1 MWLNEW
7 KHTAVFGLSNRN
19 ETTMQLY
26 SLGNL
31 LSLLFAKPE
40 EKQMPD
46 YIWNRDYKHL
56 QNQTSRILA
65 PFHCRCRVASWITA
79 IPSGSVAAF
88 AISGSFK
95 SSKVTCGSSAAQVI
109 YVQVWNCKST
119 CTDTNSQM
127 LQKTPKPFVTQ
138 HPNMTWNCNLQ
149 ARL

>member
-40 EKQMPD
+40 EKQMLD

-95 SSKVTCGSSAAQVI
+95 KFQGYLRILSRASDLRASLK
-109 YVQVWNCKST
+109 
-119 CTDTNSQM
+119 
-127 LQKTPKPFVTQ
+127 LQKHMHRHKLTNATKNVKTLCHAASQ
-138 HPNMTWNCNLQ
+138 HDLK
-149 ARL
+149 L